1 MDPVFKSL
9 TDYGYA
15 GLFGLLVLG
24 IVGLP
29 VPDETLLVFAG
40 YLISRGRLNA
50 ALTFASAFLGSA
62 CGTSASY
69 WIGRTLGHTAVL
81 RFGRY
86 VGFTQQRRDFV
97 HHWFRKRGEWLLA
110 FGYFVPGIR
119 HFTALV
125 AGTSE
130 LEFTTFAAFAWS
142 GAAVWVG
149 CFLTLGYVVGENWVH
164 AMALVHRYTAAVVA
178 AAVVILLA
186 AWWLRRKL
194 GKSQFYVC

>member
-1 MDPVFKSL
+1 MNPVFNWL
-9 TDYGYA
+9 TEYGYA
-15 GLFGLLVLG
+15 GLFGLLMLG

-50 ALTFASAFLGSA
+50 TFTFAAAFLGSV
-62 CGTSASY
+62 CGISASY
-69 WIGRTLGHTAVL
+69 WIGRTLGHTAVP

-86 VGFTQQRRDFV
+86 IGYTQERRDFV
-97 HHWFRKRGEWLLA
+97 HDWFRKRGEWLLT
-110 FGYFVPGIR
+110 FGYFVPGVR

-130 LEFTTFAAFAWS
+130 LEFGTFAAFAWP
-142 GAAVWVG
+142 GAAVWVA
-149 CFLTLGYVVGENWVH
+149 CFLALGYVVGENWVH
-164 AMALVHRYTAAVVA
+164 AMALVHRYTFAAVA
-178 AAVVILLA
+178 IGVVILLTA
-186 AWWLRRKL
+186 CWLRRKF